1 MTTTI
6 RARVKR
12 WAAEP
17 APDAWTVVAWSR
29 GTDEATGSPINGN
42 HKFADAPSWPEAMQA
57 AYKLLADLDLELMD
71 EVHASRASRRAQRC
85 TECHEVVPEGKGC
98 TECDEVVPEVETKR
112 EMTSPMYV
120 FRGGVYLLDEHAGVL
135 IDSVGNFSAKTKG
148 NPRSLAVLLK
158 AIAEAIEDDVEAV
171 PVEGEKP

>member
-1 MTTTI
+1 MKRNPAEL
-6 RARVKR
+6 RAHVYRDRAERKWWIDIDDPTLNQTEEEALGGTWTGFAR
-12 WAAEP
+12 SWA
-17 APDAWTVVAWSR
+17 
-29 GTDEATGSPINGN
+29 
-42 HKFADAPSWPEAMQA
+42 EAMQL
-57 AYKLLADLDLELMD
+57 AYKMLRDIDRLLMD
-71 EVHASRASRRAQRC
+71 QVHASRASRRAQRC